1 MATICRVVRGAST
14 QPIQMSGLYPTI
26 WGWTFVVMS
35 DPIIM
40 VVVNVAV
47 IFASNSLQVAS
58 EFGPNRK
65 NKLQAE
71 VIMQGV
77 IVCYNRFKFIS
88 CWKWIIL
95 LYSCGAIGNPTSNS
109 KRNVCCGH
117 WARQR
122 IQMTVVPMGE
132 PSVNNNTMFV
142 VAIGRDNKVK

>member
-47 IFASNSLQVAS
+47 IFASNSLQVTS

-88 CWKWIIL
+88 C
-95 LYSCGAIGNPTSNS
+95 
-109 KRNVCCGH
+109 
-117 WARQR
+117 
-122 IQMTVVPMGE
+122 
-132 PSVNNNTMFV
+132 
-142 VAIGRDNKVK
+142 